1 MVDPLACTEA
11 VLALDLGTVTGWAL
25 RTGDGRVTSGS
36 QSFKPDRSDG
46 GGLRFL
52 RFRQWLTEID
62 GTTDGIGAIY
72 FEEVRRHL
80 GVSASHAYG
89 GFVATLTTWA
99 EDHEI
104 PYRGVRAG
112 TIKRH
117 VTGKGNA
124 NKLEVIA
131 GARALGFAPCDANEA
146 EAIALL
152 SLVALAPGGER
163 S

>member
-1 MVDPLACTEA
+1 MADRTEA
-11 VLALDLGTVTGWAL
+11 ILALDLGTVTGWAL
-25 RTGDGRVTSGS
+25 RTGDGSVRSGS
-36 QSFKPDRSDG
+36 QNFKPDRFDG
-46 GGLRFL
+46 GSMRFL
-52 RFRQWLTEID
+52 SFRQWLNEIN

-89 GFVATLTTWA
+89 GFLATLTTWA

-112 TIKRH
+112 MIKRH
-117 VTGKGNA
+117 ATGKGNA
-124 NKLEVIA
+124 NKLAVIA
-131 GARALGFAPCDANEA
+131 GVRALGFVPSDAKEA
-146 EAIALL
+146 EATALL
-152 SLVALAPGGER
+152 SLMALAPGGER

>member
-1 MVDPLACTEA
+1 MADRTEA
-11 VLALDLGTVTGWAL
+11 ILALDLGTVTGWAL
-25 RTGDGRVTSGS
+25 RAGDGSVRSGS
-36 QSFKPDRSDG
+36 QNFNSDRSMG
-46 GGLRFL
+46 GGKRFL
-52 RFRQWLTEID
+52 GFRQWLNEIAD
-62 GTTDGIGAIY
+62 TTDGIGAIY

-89 GFVATLTTWA
+89 GFLATLTTWA
-99 EDHEI
+99 EDHQI

-117 VTGKGNA
+117 ATGKGNA
-124 NKLEVIA
+124 NKLAVIA
-131 GARALGFAPCDANEA
+131 GVRALGFAPGDANEA
-146 EAIALL
+146 EATALL

>member
-1 MVDPLACTEA
+1 MADRTEA
-11 VLALDLGTVTGWAL
+11 ILALDLGTVTGWAL
-25 RTGDGRVTSGS
+25 RAGDGSVRSGS
-36 QSFKPDRSDG
+36 QNFNSDRLQRG
-46 GGLRFL
+46 GIRYLS
-52 RFRQWLTEID
+52 FRQWLNEIA

-80 GVSASHAYG
+80 GVSGSHAYG
-89 GFVATLTTWA
+89 GFLATLTIWA

-104 PYRGVRAG
+104 PYSGVRAG
-112 TIKRH
+112 AIKRH
-117 VTGKGNA
+117 AAGQGNA
-124 NKLEVIA
+124 NKLAVIT
-131 GARALGFAPCDANEA
+131 GVQALGFTPGDAKEA